1 MKLASLSSSFNSRK
15 FMDDTNPPGYSKYY
29 FAYEG
34 GIFTYTFFNNKKR
47 YPDLR
52 TGVFLLCCD
61 AM

>member
-1 MKLASLSSSFNSRK
+1 
-15 FMDDTNPPGYSKYY
+15 MDDTNPPGYSKYY

-34 GIFTYTFFNNKKR
+34 GIFTYTFFNKKKR